1 MAQHR
6 ILVPMD
12 FTPVS
17 DIALEHAIVVGK
29 AFESEIMLLHIIGS
43 KKEMTDARLRMEAW
57 NEKAAAVPAH
67 GTHSVRIGS
76 IFEDIDDVA
85 VEQDANLVIMGTH
98 GLKGMQFLTGG
109 RALRIVTNCS
119 TPFIITQERGIKAS
133 GYDDIV
139 VPLDLHQDTKQKLST
154 VAEMAKYFNGR
165 VHIISPAEPTSCKT
179 SSSAT
184 SNLPRYFAGRG
195 INTPSKSPSTAQ
207 DLLSGRGAL
216 RCLYQADLISIMNL
230 HEKSLM
236 GILGQTYEQQI
247 ITDETTPCSS
257 SIRLKP
263 A

>member
-1 MAQHR
+1 
-6 ILVPMD
+6 MD

-57 NEKAAAVPAH
+57 NEKAAAAYPH
-67 GTHSVRIGS
+67 GAAPVRIGS

-119 TPFIITQERGIKAS
+119 TPFIITQERGIKDT

-139 VPLDLHQDTKQKLST
+139 VPFDLHQDTKQKLST
-154 VAEMAKYFNGR
+154 VAEMATYFNGR
-165 VHIISPAEPTSCKT
+165 VHIISPAETDEFSKSAP
-179 SSSAT
+179 SAT
-184 SNLPRYFAGRG
+184 SICQRVLYRTRNRIHRQNL
-195 INTPSKSPSTAQ
+195 
-207 DLLSGRGAL
+207 
-216 RCLYQADLISIMNL
+216 
-230 HEKSLM
+230 
-236 GILGQTYEQQI
+236 
-247 ITDETTPCSS
+247 
-257 SIRLKP
+257 
-263 A
+263 